1 MKNRAQQHAKCTPR
15 SLLSLQLDD
24 IGNGVIELISKDAQK
39 ATHQGHQGGAT
50 CKFSAHSDVEL
61 VRTKNRI
68 FHPAEPTKSNTL
80 NPIIVQKYR
89 NENAARSPLGR
100 RAILSQIDVLLCRF
114 SVPLDHLSEPDP
126 YDDPHE
132 PRRGN
137 LIDFKQ
143 NRGSWDVHAPDPDR
157 STRHRHESHSHVH
170 FHADFAPTH

>member
-1 MKNRAQQHAKCTPR
+1 M
-15 SLLSLQLDD
+15 
-24 IGNGVIELISKDAQK
+24 
-39 ATHQGHQGGAT
+39 
-50 CKFSAHSDVEL
+50 
-61 VRTKNRI
+61 RTKNCI

-80 NPIIVQKYR
+80 NLFIVQKYR

-157 STRHRHESHSHVH
+157 STRHRHISHSHVH
-170 FHADFAPTH
+170 FHADFAPNHRTETEKSSILIKISADHLKNKPHGPGSDRSTEKRQKWELTRR

>member
-1 MKNRAQQHAKCTPR
+1 M
-15 SLLSLQLDD
+15 SLQLDHKSY
-24 IGNGVIELISKDAQK
+24 GVIELISKDAQK
-39 ATHQGHQGGAT
+39 ATHQGHQEGAT

-61 VRTKNRI
+61 VRTKKCK
-68 FHPAEPTKSNTL
+68 FHLPEPTKSNTL
-80 NPIIVQKYR
+80 NTFIVKKYQ
-89 NENAARSPLGR
+89 NENAAHSRPLR
-100 RAILSQIDVLLCRF
+100 AAILSQIDVLLCRF
-114 SVPLDHLSEPDP
+114 SVSLVDLSEPDP